1 MSYSMIGK
9 YKLTQLQQC
18 SICWQQAGHVE
29 IYVVLIGN
37 SVKGVKNVFNK
48 VKNNIWE
55 RWCLE
60 LSVLPLYRNPGVSKF
75 YFGVLF
81 FLFKFVRVKYVWV
94 QIRARK
100 VFQTLELLLA
110 GLRSTP
116 DQFKQ
121 IKYLLSKYI
130 I

>member
-18 SICWQQAGHVE
+18 SICWQQAGQVE
-29 IYVVLIGN
+29 MYVVLIGN

-116 DQFKQ
+116 DQVK
-121 IKYLLSKYI
+121 
-130 I
+130 